1 MSAAEYKR
9 SNALMEALIVL
20 ADATEYWHF
29 GGKQTTSQDLSFWI
43 ESGKARLVVERALVP
58 LLLLRQ
64 WSASFEM
71 QVATSADEEPNLLGL
86 LTLLSPRLK
95 QLHAWMAQKEE
106 ERCWPSGFQLIPWNT
121 EHFADRAEWREEK
134 QFTLAF
140 RKSHMEKMLYCLE
153 TLKDVEPLLPQA

>member
-1 MSAAEYKR
+1 MSAAEDKR
-9 SNALMEALIVL
+9 SSNALMEALIVL

-29 GGKQTTSQDLSFWI
+29 GGEQTTSQDLSFWI

-71 QVATSADEEPNLLGL
+71 QVATSADEEPDLLGL

-106 ERCWPSGFQLIPWNT
+106 KSWPSGFQLIPWNP
-121 EHFADRAEWREEK
+121 EHFTDRAEWHEEK

-140 RKSHMEKMLYCLE
+140 RDSHMKKMLHCLE